1 MFLRN
6 HKIMQKLEVG
16 FEREFNADLELPDVA
31 ERLSSAERI
40 AKQLKLI
47 QEQVRTYENAKND
60 LNVIVDNICS
70 QGLKKRKNEKFE
82 ESNYPA

>member
-1 MFLRN
+1 
-6 HKIMQKLEVG
+6 MQKLEVG

-31 ERLSSAERI
+31 ERLSSAEGI

-70 QGLKKRKNEKFE
+70 QGLKKRKNENF
-82 ESNYPA
+82 AVCIFIQLFALLI